1 MPSFAVF
8 ALMFTAEEFREIP
21 RENIMTIFRKQ
32 FTSFREREKDIKS
45 LSLISATG
53 RSAEATKMLE

>member
-1 MPSFAVF
+1 MPSSAVF
-8 ALMFTAEEFREIP
+8 ALMLTAEEFREIP

-32 FTSFREREKDIKS
+32 FTPFREREKDTRSI
-45 LSLISATG
+45 SLISATG